1 MKNKY
6 EIGDVVTEKVYNTFW
21 DDYSYYLIF
30 DVDNFQK
37 KYEVIRIGT
46 NDKLTYTI
54 ESLEYFF
61 TKVA

>member
-6 EIGDVVTEKVYNTFW
+6 EIGDVVTEKTYNTFW